1 MMLGDPLQPGS
12 GKESNHPFLPHHLFR
27 SREFLAAHTA
37 LYGKKLMHRSNVP
50 ISIVTGELLA
60 RARAGDLAAEN
71 ELFERLSARIRALA
85 KKRVWDP
92 QAAEDLAQET
102 LKTVCEK
109 YREVELP
116 RGLLPWVFMVFHH
129 KMGNYLKRE
138 RTRSREAQSLDDLS
152 ASSEDEAIQS
162 FEIWECLE
170 KALHLASPEC
180 RTIFRVL
187 LSGGDRAAMLATFP
201 GDPEGTV
208 DSRLSRCRKRLLEHL
223 EREMR

>member
-1 MMLGDPLQPGS
+1 
-12 GKESNHPFLPHHLFR
+12 
-27 SREFLAAHTA
+27 
-37 LYGKKLMHRSNVP
+37 MHRSDEP
-50 ISIVTGELLA
+50 LSIVQDELLT
-60 RARAGDLAAEN
+60 RARSGDLAAEN

-92 QAAEDLAQET
+92 HAAEDLAQET

-109 YREVELP
+109 YRDVELP
-116 RGLLPWVFMVFHH
+116 RGLLPWVFTVFHH

-138 RTRSREAQSLDDLS
+138 RTRSREVQSLDDLG

-162 FEIWECLE
+162 FEIWEMLE
-170 KALHLASPEC
+170 KALRLASSDC
-180 RTIFRVL
+180 RTVFRVL

-208 DSRLSRCRKRLLEHL
+208 DSRVSRCRKRLLDYL
-223 EREMR
+223 EGEKR